1 MITARMAGVTPIN
14 KEGGGPDVVS
24 DGGVAGVQNDD
35 PRLPSTSG
43 LSTRS
48 SASVNSK
55 CKFKNVKTLLITF
68 SVLIIG
74 R

>member
-1 MITARMAGVTPIN
+1 MITAGLVGVTN

-55 CKFKNVKTLLITF
+55 CKFKKKPKLY
-68 SVLIIG
+68 
-74 R
+74 